1 MSLSKPIVAQ
11 SRGAARQDC
20 MEKTEMGQNETDF
33 RESKMAADQDQEI
46 TPEYRKRVAAEY
58 ADGYPTRETLAEFL
72 EAHKNGG
79 EGAIMALLRKR
90 RAALNQTEDS
100 APDA

>member
-1 MSLSKPIVAQ
+1 
-11 SRGAARQDC
+11 
-20 MEKTEMGQNETDF
+20 MGQNETDF

-72 EAHKNGG
+72 EAHKNGSKG
-79 EGAIMALLRKR
+79 SIKALLQKR